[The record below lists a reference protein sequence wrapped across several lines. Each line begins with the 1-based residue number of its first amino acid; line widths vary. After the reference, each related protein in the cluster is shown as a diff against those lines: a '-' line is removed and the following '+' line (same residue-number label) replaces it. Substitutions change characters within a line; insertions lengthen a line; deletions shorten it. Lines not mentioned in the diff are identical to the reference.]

1 MEAFEALSLGADHRS
16 ITILDQSQLPNRM
29 VYHTATTLEEMT
41 EAIRSLRVR
50 GAPAIGIYAGYC
62 VYVLAQ

>member
-1 MEAFEALSLGADHRS
+1 MEAFEALSLGADHLS

-41 EAIRSLRVR
+41 
-50 GAPAIGIYAGYC
+50 
-62 VYVLAQ
+62 